1 VGLVYESKDIFYCA
15 TIVFPAI
22 FLFSTSFGIFLFR
35 FHQIRWKRKACQRDY
50 HLKLVGTESPDPNL
64 VSSHPLPPLPS
75 LIMPRVRGE
84 ALRTASKRCRG
95 IFSLSVPW
103 DTTPT
108 TTNESSLPSST
119 DLAVTPTAAPALAPQ
134 DDDMATPSPSA
145 IAFESRPGTAESQES
160 VNPRPRKVQILSR
173 PEVRKFDVDTAPVMI
188 SSSNEPQLVTYGS
201 FILCDLEDCFETQ
214 NIPLLIDH
222 EDRVFVSSTIPSVK
236 NARYEIRIQKHSISF
251 VHEGKYH
258 ERAVGVMMGLMDRL
272 TIDGVSF
279 KPSTMVTVDKE
290 GKIKKPNS
298 LMKRAWCHRSTAI
311 KSKYHEEASSI
322 FDAYTKNQ
330 AVIHQLFTQRQERLL
345 SNAFKAL
352 FSSIKGKRLTK
363 AVSETDAAV
372 DAIEPDNLETED
384 FEPNAT
390 NDVAEEELDF
400 EPNAINDV
408 KEELEAEEKD
418 L

>member
-1 VGLVYESKDIFYCA
+1 
-15 TIVFPAI
+15 
-22 FLFSTSFGIFLFR
+22 
-35 FHQIRWKRKACQRDY
+35 
-50 HLKLVGTESPDPNL
+50 
-64 VSSHPLPPLPS
+64 
-75 LIMPRVRGE
+75 
-84 ALRTASKRCRG
+84 
-95 IFSLSVPW
+95 
-103 DTTPT
+103 
-108 TTNESSLPSST
+108 
-119 DLAVTPTAAPALAPQ
+119 
-134 DDDMATPSPSA
+134 
-145 IAFESRPGTAESQES
+145 
-160 VNPRPRKVQILSR
+160 
-173 PEVRKFDVDTAPVMI
+173 MI

-311 KSKYHEEASSI
+311 KSKYKYHEEASSI